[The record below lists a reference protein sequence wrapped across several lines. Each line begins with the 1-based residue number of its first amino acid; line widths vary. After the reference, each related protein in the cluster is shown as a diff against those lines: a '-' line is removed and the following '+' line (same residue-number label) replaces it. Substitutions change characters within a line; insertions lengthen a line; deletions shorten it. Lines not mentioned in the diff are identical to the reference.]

1 MLTFTLTWTLIGND
15 EPFPVF
21 GVLSDVSIG
30 ECYKRIKGIW
40 DSRGYSLSNPPR
52 VWAYQICDQHG
63 RTFETDQLIEGKWM
77 ERELETI

>member
-1 MLTFTLTWTLIGND
+1 MLTFTLTWMIIPSHAP
-15 EPFPVF
+15 ESMPYF
-21 GVLSDVSIG
+21 GRESDVSLG

-63 RTFETDQLIEGKWM
+63 RTFEADQLIEGKW
-77 ERELETI
+77 LVS